1 MAIIITIIN
10 IITRG
15 VFRAVGI
22 YKRNNENKKTG
33 TRLKKNNSLK
43 KTRSRQRKRPR
54 KKNFL
59 FFMIVF
65 LVECVFS

>member
-1 MAIIITIIN
+1 MFSSESNLWVDLGSVLENIKTLNIYIYIAIDIMAIIITIIN

-33 TRLKKNNSLK
+33 TRLKKK
-43 KTRSRQRKRPR
+43 
-54 KKNFL
+54 
-59 FFMIVF
+59 
-65 LVECVFS
+65 